1 MPVVGLTVVPVEGRT
16 VVLGLLIA
24 DEPVEGLDTEVEGL
38 DTEVDGFTAEPVEGR
53 TADEGRDAEVE
64 RDTDDDER
72 DTDDDERDT
81 DDDDERDAEEL
92 DDLVVDLFD
101 EEDD

>member
-24 DEPVEGLDTEVEGL
+24 DEPVEGLDTEV
-38 DTEVDGFTAEPVEGR
+38 DGFTAEPVEGR
-53 TADEGRDAEVE
+53 TADEGRDGEV
-64 RDTDDDER
+64 ER